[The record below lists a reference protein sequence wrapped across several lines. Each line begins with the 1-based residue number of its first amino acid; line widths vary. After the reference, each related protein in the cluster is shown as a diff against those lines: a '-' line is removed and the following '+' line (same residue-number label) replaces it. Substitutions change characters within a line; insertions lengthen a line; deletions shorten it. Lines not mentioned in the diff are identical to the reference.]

1 MTFSNP
7 LDSLKIAQAF
17 SLSAETYDS
26 VSVLQREVGGRLLE
40 RLEIIRIAPKAVMDL
55 GSGTGY
61 FASLL
66 EKKYPKAVIYGVD
79 RAKGMLQ
86 FAKKRRA
93 WLSHQR
99 FIQADAVRLP
109 FPNQSID
116 FIFSNLTLHWCSD
129 LKAVF
134 QEMYRVLKPGGFAI
148 FSLMGPDTL
157 RELKDSWKK
166 VDAYPHVNMFID
178 MHHMGDLLLQTGW
191 SDPVMD
197 MEYLS
202 LKYGD
207 LGTLFSDLRK
217 LGSHNNFA
225 GKRLTLTG
233 KTRFK
238 QMVEQY
244 ESYRAEGLLP
254 ATYEIIYGH
263 AWRPLESEE
272 VTHSGDDVVIPV
284 SRIRRK

>member
-7 LDSLKIAQAF
+7 LDAAKIAQAF
-17 SLSAETYDS
+17 SLSATTYDS
-26 VSVLQREVGGRLLE
+26 VSVLQREVGERLLE
-40 RLEIIRIAPKAVMDL
+40 RLEIIRITPHAIMDL

-61 FASLL
+61 FTTLL
-66 EKKYPKAVIYGVD
+66 EKNYKKAAIYSVD

-86 FAKKRRA
+86 FAKKRKA

-109 FPNQSID
+109 FPNQCMD
-116 FIFSNLTLHWCSD
+116 LIFSNLVLHWCSD

-157 RELKDSWKK
+157 KELRDSWKK
-166 VDAYPHVNMFID
+166 VDGHPHVNTFMD

-202 LKYGD
+202 LRYGN
-207 LGTLFSDLRK
+207 LGALFNDLRK

-244 ESYRAEGLLP
+244 ETYRAEGLLP

-272 VTHSGDDVVIPV
+272 AHLGDDVVIPV
-284 SRIRRK
+284 NRIRKF